1 VHADDRARHR
11 DHELL
16 RLGDS
21 PDASA
26 TDLSITARAEVSLDS
41 ASCKFIAPGKWRPQL
56 KEILNDAMT
65 RVDVG
70 VAEHLKK
77 VESLMS
83 NSVHRVAS
91 VLVASE
97 DQMIDQIKEHLEFW
111 LVTAHLA

>member
-1 VHADDRARHR
+1 
-11 DHELL
+11 
-16 RLGDS
+16 
-21 PDASA
+21 
-26 TDLSITARAEVSLDS
+26 LSITARAEASLDS
-41 ASCKFIAPGKWRPQL
+41 GACKFIAPGKWRPQL
-56 KEILNDAMT
+56 EPILNDAMT

-70 VAEHLKK
+70 VAEHFKK

-83 NSVHRVAS
+83 NSVHEVAS

>member
-16 RLGDS
+16 WLGVS

-41 ASCKFIAPGKWRPQL
+41 TNCKFNARKMTPPTEG
-56 KEILNDAMT
+56 ILNDAMT

-77 VESLMS
+77 VESPMS
-83 NSVHRVAS
+83 NSVHGVAS

>member
-1 VHADDRARHR
+1 
-11 DHELL
+11 
-16 RLGDS
+16 
-21 PDASA
+21 
-26 TDLSITARAEVSLDS
+26 LSITARVEVSLDS
-41 ASCKFIAPGKWRPQL
+41 ASCKFTAPGKWRPQL

-83 NSVHRVAS
+83 NSVHGVAG
-91 VLVASE
+91 VLIASE
-97 DQMIDQIKEHLEFW
+97 GQMIYQIKEHQEFW